1 MVSSNVLFQLW
12 SGLDRI
18 KTYVEEMKG
27 GHYVLAGPQ
36 WLRSQMREDLTG
48 FVINMLVSG
57 Q

>member
-18 KTYVEEMKG
+18 KTYVEEMKR